1 MNRNQKKFEEI
12 KQLLIEKLGDQ
23 AEYSKDEDGTEY
35 VTVKIQISGF
45 QQLLG
50 NWWWV
55 MVYIIRISA
64 KNSKI

>member
-1 MNRNQKKFEEI
+1 MKLSIQKTKTEPNI
-12 KQLLIEKLGDQ
+12 WLL
-23 AEYSKDEDGTEY
+23 
-35 VTVKIQISGF
+35 KIQNFGF
-45 QQLLG
+45 QQLLE